1 MSTDQSEGRPRQLVA
16 RTRRRVR
23 AFAAA
28 AVLVAGMSSVG
39 LVQVAAAEDH
49 GSRASTPTI
58 ITAQPT
64 TTSGS
69 ITNSSA
75 PTSSTAATKASSTTR
90 AKTTSTATTP
100 TTTVV
105 APTATTSP
113 ASTTSGA
120 S

>member
-23 AFAAA
+23 AFTAA
-28 AVLVAGMSSVG
+28 AVLVAGMSSVA

-49 GSRASTPTI
+49 GSIASTPTI
-58 ITAQPT
+58 TTAQPT
-64 TTSGS
+64 TSSGS
-69 ITNSSA
+69 LTKTSRT
-75 PTSSTAATKASSTTR
+75 TSSTASTKASSTTS
-90 AKTTSTATTP
+90 AKTTSTATRP
-100 TTTVV
+100 TTTAA